1 MQEPQNTKMYFYFD
15 ESGSPALLGHHGKDL
30 LKLGLTS
37 KTFSVGYIQTS
48 NPHKLHV
55 DLENLRKELME
66 DEYLKSIPSIKNLKN
81 GFHANKDCSEVR
93 EKVFKLLKKSD
104 FEAYVIVARKEEAI
118 FRNRFNMSEKRLYR
132 FLVSELLKNRI
143 HLYTDIDIYFSE
155 MGNIV
160 SEHNM
165 KEAIDKAIEKFQ
177 SKWRKENN
185 NNIRIFVQQPSHLP
199 LLQVTDYIL
208 WAVYRVFEKDEFRYL
223 DFIKEKIKLVH
234 DIFDFETNP
243 YYGAFYTEK
252 KQLEQKKWSPIRS

>member
-1 MQEPQNTKMYFYFD
+1 MQEPQTTKMYFYFD

-93 EKVFKLLKKSD
+93 EKVFKLLK
-104 FEAYVIVARKEEAI
+104 
-118 FRNRFNMSEKRLYR
+118 
-132 FLVSELLKNRI
+132 NRI

-208 WAVYRVFEKDEFRYL
+208 WAVYRVFEKDEFRYF